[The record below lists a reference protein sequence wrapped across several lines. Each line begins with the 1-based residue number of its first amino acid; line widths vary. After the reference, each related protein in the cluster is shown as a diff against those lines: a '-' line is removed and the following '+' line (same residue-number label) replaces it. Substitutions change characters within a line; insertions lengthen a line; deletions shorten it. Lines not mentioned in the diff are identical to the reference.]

1 MTEIPHRQD
10 AIDAAPEA
18 APGAPAAFQLETT
31 EPETVAGEQPAAPR
45 PSAEAT
51 TAGPAETA
59 DAAGPDELEHG
70 IASVF
75 AALHAAGT
83 LEGAV
88 GGASEDDDTFDE
100 AITFQLLDQL
110 DRLWH
115 RAA

>member
-18 APGAPAAFQLETT
+18 APGAPAASPLETT
-31 EPETVAGEQPAAPR
+31 EPGTVAGEQPAQ
-45 PSAEAT
+45 
-51 TAGPAETA
+51 TA